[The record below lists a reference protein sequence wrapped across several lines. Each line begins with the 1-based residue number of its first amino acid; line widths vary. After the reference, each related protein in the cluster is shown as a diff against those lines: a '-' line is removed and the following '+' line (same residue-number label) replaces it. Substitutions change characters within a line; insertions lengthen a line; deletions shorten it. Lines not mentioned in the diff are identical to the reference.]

1 MIKLALLFKE
11 GIRINIYDDIGLVKG
26 VGPKLKERHNKV
38 GIFTVLDLLLY
49 FPRDYEFLNDDIS
62 LNGDISDEKAIL
74 KCKVQSYGSSIR
86 TRNGKT
92 LTTIN
97 FTYNNLKVIGKW
109 FNQPYIKRNFIL
121 GNEYNLMG
129 KFKKVNNT
137 LEVINPLIP
146 CKEANKSEILP
157 IYTLKNGLTN
167 KILVKL
173 INEILK
179 NMIIKE
185 NLPEEIVKK
194 YKLISLDKAIRSIHF
209 PEGRGELQSAINRLK
224 FQELFTY
231 SLKII
236 MMKAHIKK
244 ENSGISFKMS
254 PLLKDLKESLPYTL
268 TNAQSRTL
276 REILLDQKRNIA
288 MNRLVQGDVGSGKTL
303 VALISMFNVYMNGY
317 QTVLMAP
324 TEILANQHY
333 AEAKK
338 YLEQF
343 GVDIELLTG
352 STKEKEKKRIKEKIA
367 SGKGIMLIGTHA
379 LIQDDVE
386 LNNLGLVVTDE
397 QHRFGVEQRSR
408 LINKNK
414 RADVLV
420 MTATPIPRTLSLYL
434 YSDLDISIIDELPP
448 GRKPIDTML
457 VDMNQRMK
465 AYNFALK
472 EVEKGRQFYI
482 VSPLIEENEKLNL
495 NSVEK
500 IYEELKNGIFKD
512 VRIEILH
519 GKMSGKDKDK
529 IINTFKN
536 GEIKGII
543 STTVIE
549 VGVNVPNSTMMI
561 IENAERFGLAQ
572 LHQLRG
578 RVGRGKHKSYC
589 ILIANTKNDITR
601 RRMEIMTE
609 SSDGFYIAEE
619 DLKLRGAGEVFGMR
633 QHGDEGFILANVV
646 DDINILKCANHE
658 AKLIVNN
665 INEDNKKL
673 CTEIMRGIE
682 RNSRY
687 ICFN

>member
-26 VGPKLKERHNKV
+26 VGPKLKERLNKV

-62 LNGDISDEKAIL
+62 LNGDTSDEKAIL

-185 NLPEEIVKK
+185 NLPDEIVKK

-254 PLLKDLKESLPYTL
+254 PLLNDLKESLPYTL

-338 YLEQF
+338 YLDQF

-367 SGKGIMLIGTHA
+367 SGKEIMLIGTHA
-379 LIQDDVE
+379 VIQDDVE

-500 IYEELKNGIFKD
+500 IYEELKNGIFKY

-519 GKMSGKDKDK
+519 GKMAGKDKDK

-578 RVGRGKHKSYC
+578 RVGRGEHKSYC

>member
-26 VGPKLKERHNKV
+26 VGPKLKERLNKV

-62 LNGDISDEKAIL
+62 LNGDTSDEKAIL
-74 KCKVQSYGSSIR
+74 KCKVQSYGSSII

-185 NLPEEIVKK
+185 NLPDEIVKK

-231 SLKII
+231 SIKII

-338 YLEQF
+338 YLDQF

-367 SGKGIMLIGTHA
+367 SGKEIMLIGTHA

-512 VRIEILH
+512 IRIEILH
-519 GKMSGKDKDK
+519 GKMAGKDKDK

-578 RVGRGKHKSYC
+578 RVGRGEHKSYC

>member
-26 VGPKLKERHNKV
+26 VGPKLKDRLNKV

-62 LNGDISDEKAIL
+62 LNGDTSDEKAIL
-74 KCKVQSYGSSIR
+74 KCRVQSYGSSIR

-185 NLPEEIVKK
+185 NLPDEIVKK

-209 PEGRGELQSAINRLK
+209 PAGRGELQSAINRLK

-268 TNAQSRTL
+268 TSAQSRTL

-338 YLEQF
+338 YLDKF

-367 SGKGIMLIGTHA
+367 SGKEIMLIGTHA
-379 LIQDDVE
+379 VIQDDVE

-519 GKMSGKDKDK
+519 GKMAGKDKDK

-578 RVGRGKHKSYC
+578 RVGRGEHKSYC

>member
-11 GIRINIYDDIGLVKG
+11 GIRIDIYDDIGLVKG
-26 VGPKLKERHNKV
+26 VGPKLKERLNKV

-62 LNGDISDEKAIL
+62 LNGDTSDEKAIL
-74 KCKVQSYGSSIR
+74 KCRVQSYGSSIR

-185 NLPEEIVKK
+185 NLPDEIVKK

-254 PLLKDLKESLPYTL
+254 HLLKDLKESLPYTL
-268 TNAQSRTL
+268 TNTQSRTL

-338 YLEQF
+338 YLDKF

-367 SGKGIMLIGTHA
+367 SGKEIMLIGTHA

-519 GKMSGKDKDK
+519 GKMAGKDKDK

-578 RVGRGKHKSYC
+578 RVGRGEHKSYC

>member
-1 MIKLALLFKE
+1 M
-11 GIRINIYDDIGLVKG
+11 NIYDDIGLVKG
-26 VGPKLKERHNKV
+26 VGPKLKERLNKV

-62 LNGDISDEKAIL
+62 LNGDTSHEKAIL
-74 KCKVQSYGSSIR
+74 KCKAKSYGSSIR

-209 PEGRGELQSAINRLK
+209 PAGRGELQSAINRLK

-338 YLEQF
+338 YLDKF

-367 SGKGIMLIGTHA
+367 SGKEIMLIGTHA

-519 GKMSGKDKDK
+519 GKMAGKDKDK

-578 RVGRGKHKSYC
+578 RVGRGEHKSYC

>member
-26 VGPKLKERHNKV
+26 VGPKLKERLNKV

-185 NLPEEIVKK
+185 NLPDEIVKK

-268 TNAQSRTL
+268 TSAQSRTL

-338 YLEQF
+338 YLDQF

-367 SGKGIMLIGTHA
+367 SGKEIMLIGTHA

-512 VRIEILH
+512 IRIEILH
-519 GKMSGKDKDK
+519 GKMAGKDKDK

-578 RVGRGKHKSYC
+578 RVGRGEHKSYC

>member
-26 VGPKLKERHNKV
+26 VGPKLKERLNKV

-62 LNGDISDEKAIL
+62 LNGDTSDEKAIL

-185 NLPEEIVKK
+185 NLPDEIVKK

-209 PEGRGELQSAINRLK
+209 PAGRGELQSAINRLK

-254 PLLKDLKESLPYTL
+254 PLLKELKESLPYTL

-333 AEAKK
+333 DEAKK
-338 YLEQF
+338 YLDKF

-367 SGKGIMLIGTHA
+367 SGKEIMLIGTHA

-519 GKMSGKDKDK
+519 GKMAGKDKDK

-549 VGVNVPNSTMMI
+549 VGVNVPNSTIMI

-578 RVGRGKHKSYC
+578 RVGRGEHKSYC

>member
-26 VGPKLKERHNKV
+26 VGPKLKERLNKV

-129 KFKKVNNT
+129 NFKKVNNT

-185 NLPEEIVKK
+185 NLPDEIVKK

-338 YLEQF
+338 YLDQF

-367 SGKGIMLIGTHA
+367 SGKEIMLIGTHA

-519 GKMSGKDKDK
+519 GKMAGKDKDI

-578 RVGRGKHKSYC
+578 RVGRGEHKSYC

>member
-26 VGPKLKERHNKV
+26 VGPKLKERLNKV

-682 RNSRY
+682 RNRRY

>member
-26 VGPKLKERHNKV
+26 VGPKLKERLNKV

-49 FPRDYEFLNDDIS
+49 FPRDYEFLNDYIS

>member
-26 VGPKLKERHNKV
+26 VGPKLKERLNKV

-62 LNGDISDEKAIL
+62 LNGDTSDEKAIL
-74 KCKVQSYGSSIR
+74 KCRVQSYGSSIR

-338 YLEQF
+338 YLDKF

-367 SGKGIMLIGTHA
+367 SGKEIMLIGTHA

-386 LNNLGLVVTDE
+386 LKNLGLVVTDE

-519 GKMSGKDKDK
+519 GKMAGKDKDK

-578 RVGRGKHKSYC
+578 RVGRGEHKSYC

>member
-26 VGPKLKERHNKV
+26 VGPKLKERLNKV

-62 LNGDISDEKAIL
+62 LNGDTSDEKAIL

-209 PEGRGELQSAINRLK
+209 PAGRGELQSAINRLK

-338 YLEQF
+338 YLDKF

-367 SGKGIMLIGTHA
+367 SGKEIMLIGTHA

-578 RVGRGKHKSYC
+578 RVGRGEHKSYC

>member
-26 VGPKLKERHNKV
+26 VGPKLKERLNKV

-512 VRIEILH
+512 IRIEILH
-519 GKMSGKDKDK
+519 GKMAGKDKDK

>member
-26 VGPKLKERHNKV
+26 VGPKLKERLNKV

-185 NLPEEIVKK
+185 NLPDEIVKK

-338 YLEQF
+338 YLDQF

-367 SGKGIMLIGTHA
+367 SGKEIMLIGTHA
-379 LIQDDVE
+379 VIQDDVE

-519 GKMSGKDKDK
+519 GKMAGKDKDK

-578 RVGRGKHKSYC
+578 RVGRGEHKSYC

>member
-1 MIKLALLFKE
+1 MIEVALLFKE

-26 VGPKLKERHNKV
+26 VGPKLKERLNKV

-62 LNGDISDEKAIL
+62 LNGDTSDEKAIL

-185 NLPEEIVKK
+185 NLPDEIVKK

-338 YLEQF
+338 YLDQF

-367 SGKGIMLIGTHA
+367 SGKEIMLIGTHA
-379 LIQDDVE
+379 VIQDDVE

-519 GKMSGKDKDK
+519 GKMAGKDKDK

-578 RVGRGKHKSYC
+578 RVGRGEHKSYC

>member
-26 VGPKLKERHNKV
+26 VGPKLKERLNKV

-254 PLLKDLKESLPYTL
+254 PLLKELKESLPYTL

-367 SGKGIMLIGTHA
+367 SGKEIMLIGTHA

-519 GKMSGKDKDK
+519 GKMAGKDKDK

-578 RVGRGKHKSYC
+578 RVGRGEHKSYC

>member
-26 VGPKLKERHNKV
+26 VGPKLKERLNKV

-62 LNGDISDEKAIL
+62 LNGDTSDEKAIL
-74 KCKVQSYGSSIR
+74 KCRVQSYGSSIR

-137 LEVINPLIP
+137 LEIINPLIP

-179 NMIIKE
+179 NIIIKE
-185 NLPEEIVKK
+185 NLPDEIVKK

-338 YLEQF
+338 YLDKF

-367 SGKGIMLIGTHA
+367 SGKEIMLIGTHA

-519 GKMSGKDKDK
+519 GKMAGKDKDK

-578 RVGRGKHKSYC
+578 RVGRGEHKSYC

>member
-26 VGPKLKERHNKV
+26 VGPKLKERLNKV

-62 LNGDISDEKAIL
+62 LNGDTSDEKAIL
-74 KCKVQSYGSSIR
+74 KCRVQSYGSSIR

-185 NLPEEIVKK
+185 NLPDEIVKK

-268 TNAQSRTL
+268 TNTQSRTL

-338 YLEQF
+338 YLDKF

-367 SGKGIMLIGTHA
+367 SGKEIMLIGTHA

-397 QHRFGVEQRSR
+397 QHRFGVEQRST

-420 MTATPIPRTLSLYL
+420 MSATPIPRTLSLYL

-519 GKMSGKDKDK
+519 GKMAGKDKDK

-578 RVGRGKHKSYC
+578 RVGRGEHKSYC

>member
-26 VGPKLKERHNKV
+26 VGPKLKERLNKV

-185 NLPEEIVKK
+185 NLPDEIVKK

-209 PEGRGELQSAINRLK
+209 PAGRGELQSAINRLK

-254 PLLKDLKESLPYTL
+254 PLLKDLKDSLPYTL

-276 REILLDQKRNIA
+276 REILMDQKRNIA

-338 YLEQF
+338 YLDKF

-352 STKEKEKKRIKEKIA
+352 STKGKEKKRIKEKIA
-367 SGKGIMLIGTHA
+367 SGKEIMLIGTHA

-519 GKMSGKDKDK
+519 GKMAGKDKDK

-578 RVGRGKHKSYC
+578 RVGRGEHKSYC

>member
-26 VGPKLKERHNKV
+26 VGPKLKERLNKV

-62 LNGDISDEKAIL
+62 LNGDTSDEKAIL
-74 KCKVQSYGSSIR
+74 KCKAKSYGSSIR

-185 NLPEEIVKK
+185 NLPDEIVKK

-338 YLEQF
+338 YLDKF

-367 SGKGIMLIGTHA
+367 SGKEIMLIGTHA

-519 GKMSGKDKDK
+519 GKMAGKDKDK

-578 RVGRGKHKSYC
+578 RVGRGEHKSYC

-665 INEDNKKL
+665 IKEDNKKL

>member
-1 MIKLALLFKE
+1 M
-11 GIRINIYDDIGLVKG
+11 NIYDDIGLVKG
-26 VGPKLKERHNKV
+26 VGPKLKERLNKV

-62 LNGDISDEKAIL
+62 LNGDTSDEKAIL
-74 KCKVQSYGSSIR
+74 KCKVKSYGSSIK

-194 YKLISLDKAIRSIHF
+194 YKLISLDKAIRNIHF
-209 PEGRGELQSAINRLK
+209 PVGRGELQSAINRLK

-254 PLLKDLKESLPYTL
+254 PLLKELKESLPYTL

-338 YLEQF
+338 YLDKF

-367 SGKGIMLIGTHA
+367 SGKEIMLIGTHA

-512 VRIEILH
+512 VIIEILH
-519 GKMSGKDKDK
+519 GKMAGKDKDK

-578 RVGRGKHKSYC
+578 RVGRGEHKSYC

-682 RNSRY
+682 RNSKY

>member
-26 VGPKLKERHNKV
+26 VGPKLKERLNKV

-185 NLPEEIVKK
+185 NLPDEIVKK

-268 TNAQSRTL
+268 TSAQSRTL

-338 YLEQF
+338 YLDKF

-367 SGKGIMLIGTHA
+367 SGKEIMLIGTHA

-519 GKMSGKDKDK
+519 GKMAGKDKDK

-578 RVGRGKHKSYC
+578 RVGRGEHKSYC

>member
-1 MIKLALLFKE
+1 M
-11 GIRINIYDDIGLVKG
+11 NIYDDIGLVKG
-26 VGPKLKERHNKV
+26 VGPKLKERLNKV

-62 LNGDISDEKAIL
+62 LNGDTSDEKAIL
-74 KCKVQSYGSSIR
+74 KCKAKSYGSSIR

-338 YLEQF
+338 YLDQF
-343 GVDIELLTG
+343 GVDIEILTG

-367 SGKGIMLIGTHA
+367 SGKEIMLIGTHA

-578 RVGRGKHKSYC
+578 RVGRGEHKSYC

>member
-26 VGPKLKERHNKV
+26 VGPKLKDRLNKV

-62 LNGDISDEKAIL
+62 LNGDTSDEKAIL
-74 KCKVQSYGSSIR
+74 KCRVQSYGSSIR

-185 NLPEEIVKK
+185 NLPDEIVKK

-338 YLEQF
+338 YLDQF

-367 SGKGIMLIGTHA
+367 SGKEIMLIGTHA
-379 LIQDDVE
+379 VIQDDVE

-420 MTATPIPRTLSLYL
+420 MTATPIPRTLSLCL

-519 GKMSGKDKDK
+519 GKMAGKDKDK

-578 RVGRGKHKSYC
+578 RVGRGEHKSYC
-589 ILIANTKNDITR
+589 ILIANTNNDITR

>member
-26 VGPKLKERHNKV
+26 VGPKLKERLNKV

-62 LNGDISDEKAIL
+62 LNGDTSDEKAIL
-74 KCKVQSYGSSIR
+74 KCRAKSYGSSIR

-97 FTYNNLKVIGKW
+97 FIYNNLKVIGKW

-185 NLPEEIVKK
+185 NLPDEIVKK

-254 PLLKDLKESLPYTL
+254 PFLKDLKESLPYTL

-338 YLEQF
+338 YLDQF

-367 SGKGIMLIGTHA
+367 SGKEIMLIGTHA

-578 RVGRGKHKSYC
+578 RVGRGEHKSYC

>member
-1 MIKLALLFKE
+1 M
-11 GIRINIYDDIGLVKG
+11 NIYDDIGLVKG
-26 VGPKLKERHNKV
+26 VGPKLKERLNKV

-62 LNGDISDEKAIL
+62 LNGDTSDEKAIL
-74 KCKVQSYGSSIR
+74 KCKVKSYGSSIK

-194 YKLISLDKAIRSIHF
+194 YKLISLDKAIRNIHF
-209 PEGRGELQSAINRLK
+209 PVGRGELQSAINRLK

-254 PLLKDLKESLPYTL
+254 PLLKELKESLPYTL

-338 YLEQF
+338 YLDKF

-367 SGKGIMLIGTHA
+367 SGKEIMLIGTHA

-519 GKMSGKDKDK
+519 GKMAGKDKDK

-578 RVGRGKHKSYC
+578 RVGRGEHKSYC

-619 DLKLRGAGEVFGMR
+619 DLKLRGAGEIFGMR

-682 RNSRY
+682 RNSKY

>member
-26 VGPKLKERHNKV
+26 VGPKLKERLNKV

-448 GRKPIDTML
+448 GRKSIDTML

>member
-26 VGPKLKERHNKV
+26 VGPKLKERLNKV

-62 LNGDISDEKAIL
+62 LNGDISDEEAIL

-512 VRIEILH
+512 IRIEILH
-519 GKMSGKDKDK
+519 GKMAGKDKDK

-578 RVGRGKHKSYC
+578 RVGRGEHKSYC

>member
-26 VGPKLKERHNKV
+26 VGPKLKERLNKV

-185 NLPEEIVKK
+185 NLPDEIVKK

-317 QTVLMAP
+317 QTVLMTP

-338 YLEQF
+338 YLDQF

-367 SGKGIMLIGTHA
+367 SGKEIMLIGTHA

-578 RVGRGKHKSYC
+578 RVGRGEHKSYC

>member
-1 MIKLALLFKE
+1 MIEVALLFKE

-26 VGPKLKERHNKV
+26 VGPKLKERLNKV

-62 LNGDISDEKAIL
+62 LNGDTSDEKAIL

-129 KFKKVNNT
+129 RFKKVNNT

-185 NLPEEIVKK
+185 NLPDEIVKK

-338 YLEQF
+338 YLDKF

-367 SGKGIMLIGTHA
+367 SGKEIMLIGTHA
-379 LIQDDVE
+379 VIQDDVE

-519 GKMSGKDKDK
+519 GKMAGKDKDK

-578 RVGRGKHKSYC
+578 RVGRGEHKSYC

>member
-26 VGPKLKERHNKV
+26 VGPKLKERLNKV

-137 LEVINPLIP
+137 LEIINPLIP

-185 NLPEEIVKK
+185 NLPDEIVKK

-338 YLEQF
+338 YLDKF

-367 SGKGIMLIGTHA
+367 SGKEIMLIGTHA

-519 GKMSGKDKDK
+519 GKMAGKDKDK

-578 RVGRGKHKSYC
+578 RVGRGEHKSYC

>member
-1 MIKLALLFKE
+1 M
-11 GIRINIYDDIGLVKG
+11 
-26 VGPKLKERHNKV
+26 
-38 GIFTVLDLLLY
+38 LLY
-49 FPRDYEFLNDDIS
+49 FPRDYEFLNGEVDFKNNS
-62 LNGDISDEKAIL
+62 KDEKAIL
-74 KCKVQSYGSSIR
+74 KCKVQSYGTSMR
-86 TRNGKT
+86 TRNGKI
-92 LTTIN
+92 LTSIN
-97 FTYNNLKVIGKW
+97 FTYNNLKVVGKW
-109 FNQPYIKRNFIL
+109 FNQPYIKKNFAL
-121 GNEYNLMG
+121 GKEYNLMG
-129 KFKKVNNT
+129 KFKKVGNN

-157 IYTLKNGLTN
+157 IYPLKNDLTN
-167 KILVKL
+167 KIIVKV

-185 NLPEEIVKK
+185 NLPKNIVEK
-194 YKLISLDKAIRSIHF
+194 YRLTSLDKAIRSIHF
-209 PEGRGELQSAINRLK
+209 PEGREELQRAINRLK

-231 SLKII
+231 SLKVI

-244 ENSGISFKMS
+244 ENSGIEFKMS

-276 REILLDQKRNIA
+276 REILRDQKRNVA

-303 VALISMFNVYMNGY
+303 VALVSMFNVYMNGY

-333 AEAKK
+333 EEAKK
-338 YLEQF
+338 HLGKF
-343 GVDIELLTG
+343 SVDIELLTG
-352 STKEKEKKRIKEKIA
+352 STKEKEKRRIKEKIA
-367 SGKGIMLIGTHA
+367 SGKEIMLIGTHA

-397 QHRFGVEQRSR
+397 QHRFGVEQRSK

-414 RADVLV
+414 RSDVLV

-448 GRKPIDTML
+448 GRKPIDTIL
-457 VDMNQRMK
+457 IDMNQRMK

-472 EVEKGRQFYI
+472 EVQKGRQFYI
-482 VSPLIEENEKLNL
+482 VSPLIEENENLKL

-500 IYEELKNGIFKD
+500 IYEELKNGIFRD
-512 VRIEILH
+512 VNIEILH
-519 GKMSGKDKDK
+519 GKMSGKDKEE
-529 IINTFKN
+529 IINNFKK

-549 VGVNVPNSTMMI
+549 VGVNVPNATIMI

-578 RVGRGKHKSYC
+578 RVGRGEHKSSC
-589 ILIANTKNDITR
+589 ILIANTKNEITR

-619 DLKLRGAGEVFGMR
+619 DLKLRGSGEVFGMR
-633 QHGDEGFILANVV
+633 QHGDEGFILANVAH
-646 DDINILKCANHE
+646 DIKILKCANQE
-658 AKLIVNN
+658 AKFIVNN
-665 INEDNKKL
+665 INKENEKL
-673 CTEIMRGIE
+673 CQEIMRGIE
-682 RNSRY
+682 RNSKY

>member
-26 VGPKLKERHNKV
+26 VGPKLKERLNKV

-62 LNGDISDEKAIL
+62 LNGDTSDEKAIL
-74 KCKVQSYGSSIR
+74 KCRVQSYGSSIR

-185 NLPEEIVKK
+185 NLPDEIVKK

-338 YLEQF
+338 YLDKF

-367 SGKGIMLIGTHA
+367 SGKEIMLIGTHA
-379 LIQDDVE
+379 VIQDDVE

-519 GKMSGKDKDK
+519 GKMAGKDKDK

-578 RVGRGKHKSYC
+578 RVGRGEHKSYC

>member
-26 VGPKLKERHNKV
+26 VGPKLKERLNKV

-62 LNGDISDEKAIL
+62 LNGDTSDEKAIL

-92 LTTIN
+92 LITIN

-338 YLEQF
+338 YLDKF

-367 SGKGIMLIGTHA
+367 SGKEIMLIGTHA

-519 GKMSGKDKDK
+519 GKMAGKDKDK

-578 RVGRGKHKSYC
+578 RVGRGEHKSYC

>member
-1 MIKLALLFKE
+1 M
-11 GIRINIYDDIGLVKG
+11 NIYDDIGLVKG
-26 VGPKLKERHNKV
+26 VGPKLKERLNKV

-62 LNGDISDEKAIL
+62 LNGDTSDEKAIL
-74 KCKVQSYGSSIR
+74 KCKVKSYGSSIK

-194 YKLISLDKAIRSIHF
+194 YKLISLDKAIRNIHF
-209 PEGRGELQSAINRLK
+209 PVGRGELQSAINRLK

-338 YLEQF
+338 YLDKF

-367 SGKGIMLIGTHA
+367 SGKEIMLIGTHA

-465 AYNFALK
+465 AYNFALN

-519 GKMSGKDKDK
+519 GKMAGKDKDK

-578 RVGRGKHKSYC
+578 RVGRGEHKSYC

-601 RRMEIMTE
+601 IRMKIMTE

>member
-26 VGPKLKERHNKV
+26 VGPKLKERLNKV

-62 LNGDISDEKAIL
+62 LNGDTSDEKAIL

-185 NLPEEIVKK
+185 NLPDEIVKK

-338 YLEQF
+338 YLDKF

-367 SGKGIMLIGTHA
+367 SGKEIMLIGTHA
-379 LIQDDVE
+379 VIQDDVE

-519 GKMSGKDKDK
+519 GKMAGKDKDK

-578 RVGRGKHKSYC
+578 RVGRGEHKSYC

>member
-26 VGPKLKERHNKV
+26 VGPKLKERLNKV

-62 LNGDISDEKAIL
+62 LNGDTSDEKAIL
-74 KCKVQSYGSSIR
+74 KCKAKSYGSSIR

-92 LTTIN
+92 LTIIN

-185 NLPEEIVKK
+185 NLPDEIVKK

-209 PEGRGELQSAINRLK
+209 PAGRGELQSAINRLK

-338 YLEQF
+338 YLDQF

-367 SGKGIMLIGTHA
+367 SGKEIMLIGTHA

-519 GKMSGKDKDK
+519 GKMAGKNKDK

-578 RVGRGKHKSYC
+578 RVGRGEHKSYC

>member
-26 VGPKLKERHNKV
+26 VGPKLKERLNKV

-62 LNGDISDEKAIL
+62 LNGDTSDEKAIL

-185 NLPEEIVKK
+185 NLPDEIVKK

-209 PEGRGELQSAINRLK
+209 PAGRGELQSAINRLK

-338 YLEQF
+338 YLDKF

-367 SGKGIMLIGTHA
+367 SGKEIMLIGTHA

-420 MTATPIPRTLSLYL
+420 MTATPIPRTISLYL

-519 GKMSGKDKDK
+519 GKMAGKDKDK

-578 RVGRGKHKSYC
+578 RVGRGEHKSYC

>member
-26 VGPKLKERHNKV
+26 VGPKLKERLNKV

-62 LNGDISDEKAIL
+62 LNGDTSDEKAIL

-109 FNQPYIKRNFIL
+109 FNQPYIKRNLIL

>member
-1 MIKLALLFKE
+1 M
-11 GIRINIYDDIGLVKG
+11 NIYDDIGLVKG
-26 VGPKLKERHNKV
+26 VGPKLKERLNKV

-62 LNGDISDEKAIL
+62 LNGDTSDEKAIL
-74 KCKVQSYGSSIR
+74 KCRVQSYGSSIR

-185 NLPEEIVKK
+185 NLPDEIVKK

-268 TNAQSRTL
+268 TNTQSRTL

-338 YLEQF
+338 YLDKF

-367 SGKGIMLIGTHA
+367 SGKEIMLIGTHA

-519 GKMSGKDKDK
+519 GKMAGKDKDK

-578 RVGRGKHKSYC
+578 RVGRGEHKSYC